1 MARKASV
8 VALPGGLE
16 SFWARR
22 VPRRK
27 QLPPSSS
34 AQPTEFE
41 QRLIFEIYKSIVASK
56 ELTNML
62 HSSTSHRQTAAA
74 PGVGH
79 QTAAVHL
86 LDM

>member
-1 MARKASV
+1 LVNEKITLRSWYGVTTAMARKASV
-8 VALPGGLE
+8 VALPDGLE

-41 QRLIFEIYKSIVASK
+41 QRLIFEIYKSIVAS
-56 ELTNML
+56 
-62 HSSTSHRQTAAA
+62 H
-74 PGVGH
+74 
-79 QTAAVHL
+79 
-86 LDM
+86 